1 MLPQQKNEITYLS
14 MIVISSI
21 FVGYIFDEILLFI
34 TLSLLG
40 YIFFM
45 LRNLFKFHNWVAD
58 RGKELPDARGYW
70 GEIFNELHILENQKK
85 KQQKLLSTALSRFK
99 KAAEALPDGVVILSQ
114 HNFIEWVNP
123 IASTSLG
130 ISYPQDSGQKISN
143 LIRHPDFQR
152 YLEKNNFSKTITFP
166 APNNAENTLT
176 MQIIPFGYKQKMIFC
191 RDITHITKLEEMRTT
206 FVSNV
211 SHEMRSPLT
220 VLSGYLEMFSD
231 NPPKDE
237 KSFKLG
243 IDNMYQQAMRMQRLV
258 TDLLALSKM
267 ETAPIEHTK
276 SVDVSTLLISLK
288 ENAEILGQDKHHK
301 ISLDADKQLNLR
313 GNIDELH
320 SLFANLINNAVRYT
334 QENGIISISW
344 KKANNKAVF
353 SVKDNG
359 PGIAGQ
365 HISHLT
371 ERFYRADVDRSRES
385 GGTGLGLAI
394 AKYAVERHDGSLG
407 ISSELGKGSTF
418 SCYFPSSR
426 FSVSEH

>member
-1 MLPQQKNEITYLS
+1 MLPQQKNEITYLI
-14 MIVISSI
+14 MIVISSV
-21 FVGYIFDEILLFI
+21 FVGYLFDEILLFI

-58 RGKELPDARGYW
+58 RDKELPDAQGYW
-70 GEIFNELHILENQKK
+70 GEIFNELHILEKQKK
-85 KQQKLLSTALSRFK
+85 QQQKLLSTALSRFK
-99 KAAEALPDGVVILSQ
+99 KAAEALPDGVVILSK

-123 IASTSLG
+123 IASKSLG
-130 ISYPQDSGQKISN
+130 ISYPQDSGQKIVN

-166 APNNAENTLT
+166 SPSNAENTLT

-267 ETAPIEHTK
+267 ETAPVEHTK
-276 SVDVSTLLISLK
+276 FVDVSTLLISLK
-288 ENAEILGQDKHHK
+288 ENAEILGKDKHHK
-301 ISLDADKQLNLR
+301 ISLDADEQLNLR

-334 QENGIISISW
+334 PENGIISISW
-344 KKANNKAVF
+344 KKANDKAVF

-426 FSVSEH
+426 FSVSKL

>member
-1 MLPQQKNEITYLS
+1 MSPQQKRE
-14 MIVISSI
+14 ISSLIGIIASSALIGAI
-21 FVGYIFDEILLFI
+21 FNQTFLFI
-34 TLSLLG
+34 SISLFA

-45 LRNLFKFHNWVAD
+45 LRNTFKLQNWLVNNK
-58 RGKELPDARGYW
+58 KELPDAWGYW
-70 GEIFNELHILENQKK
+70 GEIFNELHIVEKQKY
-85 KQQKLLSTALSRFK
+85 KQQKLLSIALSRFK

-123 IASTSLG
+123 IASSSLG

-143 LIRHPDFQR
+143 LIRHPKFQR

-166 APNNAENTLT
+166 APNNVEHTLT

-231 NPPKDE
+231 KPPQDE
-237 KSFKLG
+237 KSFNLG
-243 IDNMYQQAMRMQRLV
+243 IKNMYQQAMRMQRLV

-267 ETAPIEHTK
+267 ETAPVEHIK
-276 SVDVSTLLISLK
+276 LVDISTLLISLK
-288 ENAEILGQDKHHK
+288 ENAEILAKDKHHK
-301 ISLDADKQLNLR
+301 ISLNADKQLNLR
-313 GNIDELH
+313 GNVDELH

-334 QENGIISISW
+334 PENGEITITW
-344 KKANNKAVF
+344 KKANDKAVF

-359 PGIAGQ
+359 HGIASQ

-418 SCYFPSSR
+418 SCYFPSTR
-426 FSVSEH
+426 FNLNE

>member
-1 MLPQQKNEITYLS
+1 MLPQQKNEITSLS

-21 FVGYIFDEILLFI
+21 FVGYLFDQILLFI
-34 TLSLLG
+34 ILALFS

-45 LRNLFKFHNWVAD
+45 LKNLFKLHNWMSD
-58 RGKELPDARGYW
+58 RKKELPDAQGYW
-70 GEIFNELHILENQKK
+70 GEIFNELYLLEQQKK

-99 KAAEALPDGVVILSQ
+99 KAAEALPDGIVILSQ
-114 HNFIEWVNP
+114 HNFIEWINP
-123 IASTSLG
+123 VASVSLG
-130 ISYPQDSGQKISN
+130 IKYPQDSGQKISN
-143 LIRHPDFQR
+143 LIRHPGFQR
-152 YLEKNNFSKTITFP
+152 YLEKNNFSKTMTFP
-166 APNNAENTLT
+166 SPNNVDNTLT
-176 MQIIPFGYKQKMIFC
+176 IQIIPFGYKQKMVFC

-231 NPPKDE
+231 KPPQDD

-267 ETAPIEHTK
+267 ETAPVEHTK
-276 SVDVSTLLISLK
+276 LVDVPALLISLK
-288 ENAEILGQDKHHK
+288 ENAEILGQDKHHD
-301 ISLDADKQLNLR
+301 ISLQVDKKLNLR

-334 QENGIISISW
+334 PENGVIKIKWEIS
-344 KKANNKAVF
+344 NEKAVF

-359 PGIAGQ
+359 PGIASQ

-418 SCYFPSSR
+418 SCYFPKQR
-426 FSVSEH
+426 FSV

>member
-14 MIVISSI
+14 MIIITSI

-58 RGKELPDARGYW
+58 RDKELPDAQGYW

-143 LIRHPDFQR
+143 LIRHPKFQH
-152 YLEKNNFSKTITFP
+152 YLEENNFSKTITFP
-166 APNNAENTLT
+166 APNNTENTLT

-231 NPPKDE
+231 NPPQDE

-243 IDNMYQQAMRMQRLV
+243 IENMYQQAMRMQRLV

-267 ETAPIEHTK
+267 ETAPVEHTK
-276 SVDVSTLLISLK
+276 LVDVSTLLISLK
-288 ENAEILGQDKHHK
+288 ENAEILSKDKHHK
-301 ISLDADKQLNLR
+301 ISLNADEQLNLR
-313 GNIDELH
+313 GNVDELH

-334 QENGIISISW
+334 PENGEITITW
-344 KKANNKAVF
+344 KKANDKAVF

-359 PGIAGQ
+359 NGIASK

-426 FSVSEH
+426 FSV